1 MFLSSLW
8 ILEQVTSFQE
18 AILLKEVDIGP
29 AAGRLL
35 RGYRSG
41 SPLFSV
47 KQLVRMRNSAKWNL
61 VFLSRNP
68 NPKTLQSRRLRC
80 TRGCS
85 KN

>member
-1 MFLSSLW
+1 M
-8 ILEQVTSFQE
+8 I
-18 AILLKEVDIGP
+18 KEVDIGP

-61 VFLSRNP
+61 VFFLSRNP
-68 NPKTLQSRRLRC
+68 NPKRAKTLQSRRLRC

>member
-1 MFLSSLW
+1 MEAAAKLGGGALPPSS
-8 ILEQVTSFQE
+8 
-18 AILLKEVDIGP
+18 KEVDIGP

>member
-1 MFLSSLW
+1 MFAAATGESM
-8 ILEQVTSFQE
+8 VTN
-18 AILLKEVDIGP
+18 KEVDIGP

-61 VFLSRNP
+61 VFFIKKP
-68 NPKTLQSRRLRC
+68 
-80 TRGCS
+80 
-85 KN
+85 